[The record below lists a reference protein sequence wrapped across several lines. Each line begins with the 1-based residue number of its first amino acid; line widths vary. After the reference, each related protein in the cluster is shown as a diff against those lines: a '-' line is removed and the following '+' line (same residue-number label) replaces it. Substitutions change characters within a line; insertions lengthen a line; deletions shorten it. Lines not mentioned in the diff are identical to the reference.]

1 MSGTQRE
8 VPLELTGEGVVVRTT
23 RPADAPELRR
33 IRLEPEIS
41 RWWDELEE
49 DFPMDL
55 DADLTRLTILAG
67 DEIVG
72 MVQFSEEAD
81 PKYRSASLDI
91 FISPSRQ
98 RRGFA
103 SKALRLVTAY
113 LTTGQGHHR
122 LVIDPAADNEA
133 AIACYAKL
141 GFRPVGRMQRS
152 ERDSGGG
159 GWHDQL
165 LMELVVP
172 HSPAT

>member
-1 MSGTQRE
+1 MARRDE
-8 VPLELTGEGVVVRTT
+8 DAPLELTGEGVVVRTT
-23 RPADAPELRR
+23 RPEDAPELRR

-81 PKYRSASLDI
+81 PKYRSASLDV
-91 FISPSRQ
+91 FISPSQQ

-103 SKALRLVTAY
+103 SKALRLVVTY
-113 LTTGQGHHR
+113 LTSERGHHR

-141 GFRPVGRMQRS
+141 GFRAVGRMHRS

-172 HSPAT
+172 NSPAT

>member
-1 MSGTQRE
+1 MTP
-8 VPLELTGEGVVVRTT
+8 PLELTGPRLVLRTT
-23 RPADAPELRR
+23 RPEDAPELRR

-41 RWWDELEE
+41 RWWDELED

-67 DEIVG
+67 EEIVG
-72 MVQFSEEAD
+72 MVQFGEEPD

-91 FISPSRQ
+91 FISTARQ

-103 SKALRLVTAY
+103 TEALRLVAAH
-113 LTTGQGHHR
+113 LTSERGHHR

-141 GFRPVGRMQRS
+141 GFRAIGRMRRS
-152 ERDSGGG
+152 ERDSGGS

-165 LMELVVP
+165 LMELVAP
-172 HSPAT
+172 EPPADA